1 MRAILPTSKGKL
13 TSAPELVFMFLP
25 IAGILIALGLHLSL
39 PNVYPENYVPEVY
52 AKFLVGCLV
61 IYIVCM
67 LIACFVR
74 CLRVKLVYLSGILLA
89 FFLAIELLDILTL
102 KSGVLELPFIPS
114 PDKTLSSFTLYPDKV
129 IPSFFASMKLL
140 LTGFAIGAITGFI
153 SGILMGWSRICNY
166 WLSPILKLVGPVP
179 SAAWLPIAV
188 VIMPSNHAAGL
199 FLIAFAVWFPL
210 TLMLSSAIRSTN
222 IKLVEAARVMGASEP
237 YILFHV
243 ALPAALPSIFDG
255 LFMGLSSSF
264 GALVIAEMLGVKE
277 GLGWYLTW
285 AKSWS
290 DYGRVFST
298 TGIFIIIFFLL
309 IQLLFYVR
317 KKVLKWQS
325 GLVRW

>member
-13 TSAPELVFMFLP
+13 TSASEFVFMLLP
-25 IAGILIALGLHLSL
+25 FSGILIALGLHLSL
-39 PNVYPENYVPEVY
+39 PNVYPENYEPEVY
-52 AKFLVGCLV
+52 AKFLILCLV
-61 IYIVCM
+61 IYVT
-67 LIACFVR
+67 LTVIACFWQAFR
-74 CLRVKLVYLSGILLA
+74 EKLVYLSGILLI
-89 FFLAIELLDILTL
+89 FFLSVELLDILTL

-114 PDKTLSSFTLYPDKV
+114 PDKTIASFTLYPDKV
-129 IPSFFASMKLL
+129 VPSFFASMKLL
-140 LTGFAIGAITGFI
+140 LTGFAIGAVTGFV
-153 SGILMGWSRICNY
+153 SGILMGWSKICNY

-222 IKLVEAARVMGASEP
+222 IKLVEAARVMGASEI

-264 GALVIAEMLGVKE
+264 GALVIAEMLGVKD

-298 TGIFIIIFFLL
+298 TGIFIITFFLL
-309 IQLLFYVR
+309 IQLLFWFR
-317 KKVLKWQS
+317 KKVLKWQA

>member
-1 MRAILPTSKGKL
+1 MQFLKEPTGRITTFKELLLMFMPISAMLL
-13 TSAPELVFMFLP
+13 TMGCDM
-25 IAGILIALGLHLSL
+25 IL
-39 PNVYPENYVPEVY
+39 PNVYPENYVPQTY
-52 AKFLVGCLV
+52 FGFLVGCLALYAILV
-61 IYIVCM
+61 GV
-67 LIACFVR
+67 ASFVPY
-74 CLRVKLVYLSGILLA
+74 LRKKLVYLSGILFVA
-89 FFLAIELLDILTL
+89 FLALEILDVMTL
-102 KSGVLELPFIPS
+102 KTGILELPFIPS
-114 PDKTLSSFTLYPDKV
+114 PDKTLSCFTLYPDKV

-166 WLSPILKLVGPVP
+166 WISPILKLIGPVP

-188 VIMPSNHAAGL
+188 VIMPTNHAAGL
-199 FLIAFAVWFPL
+199 FLIALSVWFPL

-222 IKLVEAARVMGASEP
+222 VKLVEAARVMGASER

-243 ALPAALPSIFDG
+243 ALPNAMPAIFDG

-264 GALVIAEMLGVKE
+264 GALVVAEMLGVKE

-285 AKSWS
+285 SKSWS

-298 TGIFIIIFFLL
+298 TGIFIIVFFLL
-309 IQLLFYVR
+309 IQLLFWVR
-317 KKVLKWQS
+317 KKALKWQT